1 MNLYQKIDLKFNLED
16 IGKFPPVLYK
26 FRDWSNIYHRN
37 VLIKRQLFISSIELL
52 NDPFDGTI
60 IVNHNL
66 KPVSKG
72 EIYRLLGLNDNMPI
86 PLENVIQKASADFEL
101 EMNRNL
107 NNAIR
112 KTGILSLTSS
122 KENILLWSH
131 YANGHTGYAIG
142 SDSEKLAK
150 AIGELRL
157 QSFIKE
163 VFYTETYP
171 EITFEFDLLK
181 KKDETMLFKAVIH
194 SLTSKSDLW
203 SYEDEIRILTF
214 AKNNLEFRFPAECV
228 KEIILGFKMDE
239 KNKKE
244 IVEISRRLYPDAEI
258 LICQKEPKKYAVS
271 FKEMTE

>member
-1 MNLYQKIDLKFNLED
+1 MNLYQNIDLRFNLEG
-16 IGKFPPVLYK
+16 IEKFPPILYK
-26 FRDWSNIYHRN
+26 FRDWDNIYHRN
-37 VLIKRQLFISSIELL
+37 VLIKQKLFISSIELL

-60 IVNHNL
+60 IVNHKL
-66 KPVSKG
+66 KPVSKV
-72 EIYRLLGLNDNMPI
+72 EIHKLLGLNDNMPI
-86 PLENVIQKASADFEL
+86 PLENVIQKVSADFEL

-107 NNAIR
+107 NYAIR

-142 SDSEKLAK
+142 FDSEKLAK
-150 AIGELRL
+150 VIGELRL

-181 KKDETMLFKAVIH
+181 NKDEMLLLKAVIY

-203 SYEDEIRILTF
+203 SYEDEYRILTF
-214 AKNNLEFRFPAECV
+214 AKNNLEFFFPKECV
-228 KEIILGFKMDE
+228 KEIILGFRMDE

-244 IVEISRRLYPDAEI
+244 IVDISRKLYPAAKI
-258 LICQKEPKKYAVS
+258 LMCQKEPQKYAVS
-271 FKEMTE
+271 FKEITE